1 MFKKLFLFLPM
12 FSTFLIAQNP
22 VTIEELSDH
31 VHFLA
36 SDSLEGRLPG
46 TKGGNI
52 AANYIADQFKSY
64 GLQPLAESGFQEFKV
79 VSKVELAGKN
89 NLKISDKEYT
99 VEQDY
104 IPVGFT
110 DNKSLEANVVFAGYG
125 FVIDNDSLKW
135 NDFSGI
141 DAEGKWAII
150 LRGDPENSPH
160 GGAYY
165 EHSTLRK
172 KALNAT
178 DNGAVGVLFVSG
190 PEYDEEDE
198 LMRLTFDQSK
208 SNAGIPVLNIKRT
221 VADFI
226 LDSKGTTIA
235 DLEKKLNNERKA
247 VSFEIPITVAASVEV
262 NLVKVPTK
270 NVLAVLP
277 GSDET
282 LKDQYIVV
290 GAHYDHLGYGGW
302 GSGSRTPDTVAVH
315 NGADDNASGVSSVLE
330 IAEYFSS
337 LKPKRSILFMSFGAE
352 EMGLLGSKYF
362 VNNPLIDLKKI
373 DIMYNLDMVGRLDP
387 VDKGLTLGGTGT
399 AEGLE
404 DFIKKESEKFDLKVK
419 PSSEGTGPSDH
430 ATFYLENIPVL
441 FFFTGTHD
449 DYHTYRDDSDKINY
463 DGMKAVAD
471 FAIDLISFHANNEQK
486 LVYTEAGSKEE
497 QRSMRFKVTLGVIP
511 DYASDSG
518 GLRLD
523 GVKKDG
529 PAEKA
534 GMQKGDIVV
543 KMGDKPVANIYDYMA
558 RLGEFKKGEQVV
570 VEVLRGDEKLQLN
583 VTF

>member
-1 MFKKLFLFLPM
+1 MFKKLFIFLLV
-12 FSTFLIAQNP
+12 FGSYVLAQNP
-22 VTIEELSDH
+22 VTVDQLSKH

-36 SDSLEGRLPG
+36 SDKLEGRLPG
-46 TKGGNI
+46 TEGGMA
-52 AANYIADQFKSY
+52 AANYVESQFKAY
-64 GLQPLAESGFQEFKV
+64 GLQPLTDSGFQDFKV
-79 VSKVELAGKN
+79 VSKVELATKN
-89 NLKISDKEYT
+89 TMKVGEQIYT
-99 VEQDY
+99 VEEDF

-110 DNKSLEANVVFAGYG
+110 DNKSLEAGVVFAGYG
-125 FVIDNDSLKW
+125 FVIDTDSLKW
-135 NDFSGI
+135 DDFSGI
-141 DAEGKWAII
+141 DVDGKWVII

-165 EHSTLRK
+165 EHSALRK

-178 DNGAVGVLFVSG
+178 DNGALGVLFVSG
-190 PEYDEEDE
+190 PEYDDEDE
-198 LMRLTFDQSK
+198 LMRLAFDQSK
-208 SNAGIPVLNIKRT
+208 SNAGVPVINIKRS

-226 LDSKGTTIA
+226 LAGKGTTIA
-235 DLEKKLNNERKA
+235 ELEKKLNSDKKA
-247 VSFEIPITVAASVEV
+247 NSFEIPVTVSASAEV
-262 NLVKVPTK
+262 NLVKVQTR

-290 GAHYDHLGYGGW
+290 GAHYDHLGYGGR
-302 GSGSRTPDTVAVH
+302 GSGSRTPDTVAIH
-315 NGADDNASGVSSVLE
+315 NGADDNASGVSSMLE
-330 IAEYFSS
+330 IAEYFSAM
-337 LKPKRSILFMSFGAE
+337 KTKRSILFMAFGAE

-373 DIMYNLDMVGRLDP
+373 DIMYNLDMVGRLDS

-419 PSSEGTGPSDH
+419 TSPEGTGPSDH

-463 DGMKAVAD
+463 EGMKKVAD
-471 FAIDLISFHANNEQK
+471 FAIDLINYHANNEEM
-486 LVYTEAGSKEE
+486 LTFTEAGSKEE
-497 QRSMRFKVTLGVIP
+497 RRSMRFKVTLGIIP

-523 GVKKDG
+523 GVNKDG
-529 PAEKA
+529 PADKA

-543 KMGDKPVANIYDYMA
+543 KMGDKPVSNIYDYMA

-570 VEVLRGDEKLQLN
+570 VEVLRGDEKLELN